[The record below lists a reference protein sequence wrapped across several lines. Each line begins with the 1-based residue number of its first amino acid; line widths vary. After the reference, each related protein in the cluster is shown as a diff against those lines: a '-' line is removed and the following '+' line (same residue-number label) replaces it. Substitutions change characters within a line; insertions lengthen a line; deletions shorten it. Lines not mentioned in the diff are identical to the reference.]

1 MSASHRLSRSN
12 DLLPGRSL
20 LAAATLPGQ
29 RCSSAFAYLTSAV
42 AAPLTASPVHVNEAS
57 PLLPTVSGPVRAER
71 FTTLYGVLTSVVPC
85 TL

>member
-1 MSASHRLSRSN
+1 MSASHRLSRFN

-42 AAPLTASPVHVNEAS
+42 AAPLTASPVHVNEAP
-57 PLLPTVSGPVRAER
+57 PLLPTVSGLVRNER
-71 FTTLYGVLTSVVPC
+71 FTTSYKVLPSAAPC